1 MKREIAESVL
11 KDVMHKWDDGRLS
24 DELEDIQII
33 SEIKYDDYQ
42 QYTHGM
48 RYVESL
54 ALWLR
59 QFDEADRDVAYE
71 FVKKK
76 LIYIS
81 EEEMRQ
87 LIELS
92 YAMCMD
98 NYLLQETFKL
108 CNSKNINDKNER
120 EEIYE
125 YLRRRSLF
133 LGLSD
138 GSHIDYFRR
147 QNTQL
152 NNEQVFVHYDFSDEK
167 AKEMLQELNTAV
179 EKMSIVKKYEFL
191 NSNTFNTYFLIDDFS
206 ASGMSYI
213 RCDNNG
219 KWHGKLYKFYERLKG
234 INYETKNIHIRLV
247 LYVSTAQAK
256 KHIEENMQKFLEYK
270 SASAIFS
277 IDVLQLVSPLDM
289 DKEKEFENLI
299 SENYY
304 NMSKK
309 SSVTF
314 MDKHFAVGGGR
325 YPYRGFADCSLPLVI
340 YHNTPN
346 NSFPTIWFSWEG
358 ENALFPRVTRHKED

>member
-11 KDVMHKWDDGRLS
+11 KDVMYKWDDGRLS
-24 DELEDIQII
+24 AELEDIQII

-59 QFDEADRDVAYE
+59 QFDEADRNTAYE
-71 FVKKK
+71 FVKKE

-92 YAMCMD
+92 YTMCMD

-108 CNSKNINDKNER
+108 CNELKIYDKDER
-120 EEIYE
+120 KEVYGL
-125 YLRRRSLF
+125 LRRRSLF

-167 AKEMLQELNTAV
+167 ANEMLQELGDAV
-179 EKMSIVKKYEFL
+179 EKMNIVKKYEL
-191 NSNTFNTYFLIDDFS
+191 LDNRTFNAYFLIDDFS

-219 KWHGKLYKFYERLKG
+219 KWHGKLCKFYTSLKR
-234 INYETKNIHIRLV
+234 IKYQTENIHIRLV
-247 LYVSTAQAK
+247 LYVSTEQAK
-256 KHIEENMQKFLEYK
+256 KHIEDEMKKFLKDE
-270 SASAIFS
+270 SAVFS
-277 IDVLQLVSPLDM
+277 VDVLQLVPPLDM
-289 DKEKEFENLI
+289 DQEVEFEKLL
-299 SENYY
+299 SKNYET
-304 NMSKK
+304 MTKK
-309 SSVTF
+309 SSITF
-314 MDKHFAVGGGR
+314 TDKHFDVGGGKF
-325 YPYRGFADCSLPLVI
+325 PYRGFADCSLPLVI

-346 NSFPTIWFSWEG
+346 NSFPTIWFTWED
-358 ENALFPRVTRHKED
+358 ENALFPRVTRHKEV

>member
-11 KDVMHKWDDGRLS
+11 KNVMYKWDDGKLS
-24 DELEDIQII
+24 EELEDIQII

-59 QFDEADRDVAYE
+59 QFDEADRDTAYE
-71 FVKKK
+71 FVKNE

-87 LIELS
+87 LVELS
-92 YAMCMD
+92 YTMCME
-98 NYLLQETFKL
+98 NYLLQETLDL
-108 CNSKNINDKNER
+108 CNAKQINDKDER
-120 EEIYE
+120 KEVYE
-125 YLRRRSLF
+125 HLRRRSLF

-152 NNEQVFVHYDFSDEK
+152 NNEQVFVHYDFSDDK
-167 AKEMLQELNTAV
+167 AEEMLQELGIAV
-179 EKMSIVKKYEFL
+179 EKMDIVKKYQFL
-191 NSNTFNTYFLIDDFS
+191 DIKTFNTYFLIDDFS
-206 ASGMSYI
+206 ASGMSFI

-219 KWHGKLYKFYERLKG
+219 NWHGKLYKFYKSLER
-234 INYETKNIHIRLV
+234 IEYPTEDIHIRLV
-247 LYVSTAQAK
+247 LYVSTEQAK
-256 KHIEENMQKFLEYK
+256 KHIENEMKKFFKDL
-270 SASAIFS
+270 SVVFS
-277 IDVLQLVSPLDM
+277 VDVLQLVSPLDM
-289 DKEKEFENLI
+289 DQKEEFENLL
-299 SENYY
+299 SKNYDA
-304 NMSKK
+304 MIKK
-309 SSVTF
+309 SAVNF
-314 MDKHFAVGGGR
+314 MDKHFYVGSGK

-346 NSFPTIWFSWEG
+346 NSFPTIWFAWED